1 MATGS
6 VKLLGVWVS
15 PFVILV
21 ENNPQDKVYWSE
33 FIQETM
39 LNKSELLL
47 KSNPVYKKVPVMF
60 HDEKPICESLVILLY
75 IEEAWPNGPSILPF
89 DPYDR
94 AIARFW
100 SDNIDEKVK
109 AFFISDLM
117 TVEFLTAKLKIKSI
131 QSELIYET
139 MLNKSELLLKSN
151 AAYKKVQSCYTMKS
165 LFVSPLS
172 SFSTSM
178 KFDRMVHL
186 CVLESSIKS
195 EENSCSGFRCCWR
208 LTRNAQGKEAKAVLV
223 EKMSDEN
230 VVLEEVIIKI
240 SKGKLF
246 FSGERIGYLYIVL
259 GSLVGWLK
267 ANEMMDEMNML
278 DETKMRSPTEWYER
292 FCSDKV
298 VKDIIPQPEKLVEI
312 CRKFHQM
319 KKATSN

>member
-6 VKLLGVWVS
+6 VKLLGVWAS
-15 PFVILV
+15 PFFILV
-21 ENNPQDKVYWSE
+21 ENSPQDKVYWSE
-33 FIQETM
+33 FIQESM
-39 LNKSELLL
+39 LSKSELLL

-75 IEEAWPNGPSILPF
+75 IKEAWPNGPSILPF
-89 DPYDR
+89 DPFDR

-100 SDNIDEKVK
+100 SDNIDEK
-109 AFFISDLM
+109 
-117 TVEFLTAKLKIKSI
+117 
-131 QSELIYET
+131 SELIYKT
-139 MLNKSELLLKSN
+139 MLNKSGLLLKSN

-165 LFVSPLS
+165 LFVSP
-172 SFSTSM
+172 F
-178 KFDRMVHL
+178 

-195 EENSCSGFRCCWR
+195 EENSCSRFRCFWR
-208 LTRNAQGKEAKAVLV
+208 LIRNEQGKEAKAVLV

-230 VVLEEVIIKI
+230 VVLEEFIIKI

-246 FSGERIGYLYIVL
+246 FSGERIGYLYIFLV
-259 GSLVGWLK
+259 SLVGWLK

-312 CRKFHQM
+312 CPKFYQM
-319 KKATSN
+319 KKDTSN

>member
-6 VKLLGVWVS
+6 VKLLGVWAS

-21 ENNPQDKVYWSE
+21 ENIPQDKVYWPE

-100 SDNIDEKVK
+100 SDNIDEMVK

-139 MLNKSELLLKSN
+139 MLNKTYIDDKVK
-151 AAYKKVQSCYTMKS
+151 AYFIS
-165 LFVSPLS
+165 
-172 SFSTSM
+172 
-178 KFDRMVHL
+178 HL
-186 CVLESSIKS
+186 MTVEFLTTKLGICVLESSIKS

-208 LTRNAQGKEAKAVLV
+208 LIRTAQGKEAKAVLV

-267 ANEMMDEMNML
+267 ANEMMDEINTL
-278 DETKMRSPTEWYER
+278 DETKMCSPTEWYER

-312 CRKFHQM
+312 CSKFHQM